1 MSDKNSMS
9 FTLNQAALN
18 AAIAA
23 ELPRLLRELNFEY
36 TSGRAPKGLTAEVTV
51 SESMIR
57 QAVIAHAR
65 KTVNASFNHFAISF
79 RATRGEDGIITSVT
93 ASSAPIEQSEAPK
106 AEVVLESAVP
116 AAEETEAPAE
126 VAPVQAEQVEEVV
139 AEASSEE
146 EAADAGASAPA
157 RSKLFAGLTRPN
169 NSASAE

>member
-36 TSGRAPKGLTAEVTV
+36 TSGRAPKGLTADVTV

-93 ASSAPIEQSEAPK
+93 ASSAPIEQTEAAK
-106 AEVVLESAVP
+106 AEVVLEP
-116 AAEETEAPAE
+116 APAE
-126 VAPVQAEQVEEVV
+126 QAEVVPAEAEQVEEVA

-146 EAADAGASAPA
+146 DAVEAGAAAPA

-169 NSASAE
+169 NSAPAE

>member
-36 TSGRAPKGLTAEVTV
+36 TSGRAPKGLTADVTV

-93 ASSAPIEQSEAPK
+93 ASSAPIEQAEAVK
-106 AEVVLESAVP
+106 AEVVLEPAP
-116 AAEETEAPAE
+116 AAEQTEAPAE
-126 VAPVQAEQVEEVV
+126 IVPAEAEQVEEVA

-146 EAADAGASAPA
+146 DAVEAGAAAPA

-169 NSASAE
+169 NSAPAE